1 MRILITGAAGN
12 LGGMLARHLLQSTDH
27 HLNLMIHRRAVEPDL
42 SASPRVTVYPCDLGN
57 AATLVAACHN
67 SDVIVHF
74 AGVLFAPGPESFLP
88 TTNTQYAK
96 NLMDTAIAQG
106 VKKFILISFPHVEGP
121 TTAEH
126 PCTDRLDGAP
136 ISVHAQTRLAEE
148 KYLFQKCVGTSMTPV
163 SLRPGMIYGH
173 DVLMVAFARK
183 LARLRLLGV
192 WRPATEIHVIS
203 ITDFVVC
210 CQAAIENP
218 AAQGI
223 YPLGDD
229 APLTLQEFL
238 DRCCDAWHLPHP
250 WRVPLWSVYAVAW
263 CCEQWARLFHTR
275 TPFTLDFIRIGC
287 VPYHCDTR
295 RMKQDL
301 LPTLRYP
308 SLVEG
313 RGVL

>member
-12 LGGMLARHLLQSTDH
+12 LGGMLARHLLQTPDH
-27 HLNLMIHRRAVEPDL
+27 HLNLMTHHRTIDAEL
-42 SASPRVTVYPCDLGN
+42 SASQRITVYPCDLGK
-57 AATLVAACHN
+57 ASTLVDACRN

-74 AGVLFAPGPESFLP
+74 AGVLFAPDPESFLP
-88 TTNTQYAK
+88 TTNTQYAQ
-96 NLMDTAIAQG
+96 NLIDTAIAQG

-121 TTAEH
+121 TSVEH

-136 ISVHAQTRLAEE
+136 LSVHAQTRLAAE
-148 KYLFQKCVGTSMTPV
+148 KYLFQKCAGSEMTPV

-192 WRPATEIHVIS
+192 WRKPQTIHVIS
-203 ITDFVVC
+203 TTDFVAC
-210 CQAAIENP
+210 CQAAIENA

-229 APLTLQEFL
+229 APLTLQKFL
-238 DRCCDAWHLPHP
+238 DRCCEAWHLPHA

-275 TPFTLDFIRIGC
+275 TPFTLDFIRIGR
-287 VPYHCDTR
+287 VPYCCDTR

-301 LPTLRYP
+301 LPALCYP

-313 RGVL
+313 QGVL